1 MQLQRPGVLY
11 NKSMQNN
18 MYLSTATPKGRL
30 QRIRKT
36 TLCTVQ
42 LNSRHPAECPCGQN
56 RQQCPNFP
64 VTTQLHRGL
73 LQALLTSPHVPRQRN
88 VCRPVSE
95 LTYMSA
101 VDDLY
106 IYICTICTGQP
117 KEPPNVSRLQAKC
130 AGGITGQPNE
140 PPNLIKMNATHV
152 SAKTRFMQ
160 RFPTATLSCCSR
172 FNAKILNLLS
182 FPFFF

>member
-106 IYICTICTGQP
+106 IYIYIYAQSAQGNP
-117 KEPPNVSRLQAKC
+117 KSRPMCLDCRQNVLGESQGNPTSRRTCL
-130 AGGITGQPNE
+130 E
-140 PPNLIKMNATHV
+140 
-152 SAKTRFMQ
+152 
-160 RFPTATLSCCSR
+160 
-172 FNAKILNLLS
+172 
-182 FPFFF
+182 